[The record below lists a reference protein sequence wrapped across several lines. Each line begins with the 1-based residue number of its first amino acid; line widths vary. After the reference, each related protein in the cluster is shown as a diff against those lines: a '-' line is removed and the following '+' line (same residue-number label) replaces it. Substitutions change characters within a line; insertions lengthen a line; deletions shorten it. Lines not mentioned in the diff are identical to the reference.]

1 MKITL
6 KSVLVAAA
14 TFCLTFAA
22 QAQKIG
28 YLNSTAIMADLP
40 EMKSADSD
48 LQAFVIQKQNLDSIK
63 VTGWQNKVRAFQDQV
78 EKGLLSPKQQ
88 SEEEAKLKEEQA
100 ELSKSAQDVSQEIQK
115 KRADLYKPLVEKF
128 NAAVKKVSK
137 DNGYTYVIEA
147 TTGVLLYASEA
158 GNVENLV
165 RKELGLPEIKLEN
178 K

>member
-14 TFCLTFAA
+14 TFCLALSA

-28 YLNSTAIMADLP
+28 YLNSTAVMADLP

-63 VTGWQNKVRAFQDQV
+63 VTAWQNKVRLFQEQA

-88 SEEEAKLKEEQA
+88 AEEEAKLKEEQA
-100 ELSKSAQDVSQEIQK
+100 ELSKSAQDASQEIQK
-115 KRADLYKPLVEKF
+115 KRADLYKPLIDKF

-147 TTGVLLYASEA
+147 TTGVLLYAADA

-165 RKELGLPEIKLEN
+165 RKELGLPEAK